1 MADPKPGE
9 MVLYDDILPPLLDN
23 QYRMTAET
31 DVSIDSAAQPLA
43 GKDSFF
49 NVEGPR
55 FSLPAT
61 EVAGV
66 FPPRNGHGPFHD
78 SVPHVAIR
86 RRTLPWERELDP
98 KNVIGTPTRVPNVPP
113 PAGTVPWLAL
123 LLFEE
128 GEYSLLQNVPLEQVV
143 PKAVFQSLGSPQNI
157 RCDAIEASLDLV
169 TSIMPSKE
177 ELQLLAHVRR
187 VNKDD
192 RELSIEGS
200 DGYFAVVMG
209 SRLPSGGAKCRACLV
224 SVEERWDL
232 VPKDPPPIAT
242 SIFEVGILEN
252 VAASLAVKAV
262 SRGFVSSS
270 PVLAS
275 RVIPGGNLQIQPAIR
290 NHVFLPLTT
299 RLILLFSWQF
309 QTIGTGTF
317 RELMQTLDVGMIG
330 KVQNPGHPPL
340 TDTCHLKVDLQDRA
354 GVPEQVLY
362 RGPHVPFELTRD
374 PLGPYH
380 SADQARRVTPET
392 GAEDIS
398 YASAFEAGRLLAAAD
413 PRLGQELM
421 RWRREAYKQ
430 SSRADSVARVRSDLS
445 IAAQIDLHAP
455 VIPVLTSKV
464 VQSVTTG
471 AGPIADAYSLDKI
484 KNVIGLNPDAVQ
496 KAFELPSREAA
507 VAMLGGDAGAL
518 GASVGAPAQT
528 PREATTID
536 AVAADTA
543 GLQRL
548 GQSRKQ
554 VLNNVAVK
562 LGVTL

>member
-1 MADPKPGE
+1 MADPRPGE

-23 QYRMTAET
+23 KYRMTVQT
-31 DVSIDSAAQPLA
+31 DVAAPDSQELPA
-43 GKDSFF
+43 KDSFF
-49 NVEGPR
+49 NIEGPR

-78 SVPHVAIR
+78 SIPHVAIR
-86 RRTLPWERELDP
+86 RRTLPWEREMDP
-98 KNVIGTPTRVPNVPP
+98 KNKIGTPTLIPGVPP

-128 GEYSLLQNVPLEQVV
+128 GEYKLLQNVPLEKVV
-143 PKAVFQSLGSPQNI
+143 PSDVFADLGSPQNI
-157 RCDAIEASLDLV
+157 TCDAIEASYSLI

-209 SRLPSGGAKCRACLV
+209 SRLPSEGAKCRACLV
-224 SVEERWDL
+224 SIEQRSDL
-232 VPKDPPPIAT
+232 VDKDPPAIAT
-242 SIFEVGILEN
+242 SILEVGIL
-252 VAASLAVKAV
+252 ADAVHPVEVGAIER
-262 SRGFVSSS
+262 SFLSSGPAIES
-270 PVLAS
+270 H
-275 RVIPGGNLQIQPAIR
+275 VIPGGGGIEFRTGVHDNIFQSFSA
-290 NHVFLPLTT
+290 
-299 RLILLFSWQF
+299 RLVLLYSWQF
-309 QTIGTGTF
+309 QTLGVGTF

-330 KVQNPGHPPL
+330 KLENPGHPPL

-362 RGPHVPFELTRD
+362 RGPLVPFELTRD

-380 SADQARRVTPET
+380 SADQARRVNPET

-398 YASAFEAGRLLAAAD
+398 YAGAFEAGRLLAAAD

-430 SSRADSVARVRSDLS
+430 SSRADSVARVRSDMS
-445 IAAQIDLHAP
+445 MAAQIDLHVP
-455 VIPVLTSKV
+455 VVPLLTAKV

-471 AGPIADAYSLDKI
+471 AGPIADAFSLDKI

-518 GASVGAPAQT
+518 GATVGAPAQT
-528 PREATTID
+528 PRSATTID

-543 GLQRL
+543 GLERL
-548 GQSRKQ
+548 AQSRRQ

-562 LGVTL
+562 LGVTP